1 MKIGE
6 LKARADS
13 IQRSR
18 GFKYIASAVIVL
30 AFLGISV
37 AAFVASASPV
47 IQRAT
52 ESTPDTSAG
61 VGSTITNTDS
71 AQLMLETVLKD
82 ARGPSGTIIG
92 AGIVAIGA
100 LVVVWLGLGLTYTAL
115 GLVLAVVAAPL
126 WLFEATRDF
135 SKLVM
140 AIVILAASFTAL
152 MQGARM
158 ILGGKGAVRAIARNV
173 LAEAVRLRLSVVF
186 IVLLI
191 FGLAALPGL
200 LDADQPLRYRVQSF
214 MQFGTGGAFWLIALL
229 TVFFSVSTVCT
240 EQRDKILW
248 QTMTKPVASWRYLLG
263 KWLGVVTLA
272 GVLLAVS
279 SSGVFLFVE
288 YLRNQPAIGEKEA
301 FIAYADEG
309 LSEDRLVLETQILS
323 AQRTIEA
330 TEPELDEATI
340 QDIIQRRVE
349 QIKQSDPNYVFTPD
363 IEKKFREDIL
373 KQNRM
378 LYFAV
383 QPSASRTFIFEGV
396 DLKPEDD
403 VTLVL
408 RYRIDSAANEPD
420 RQYRLSFQLPGMA
433 PIVRPTGLGHTHS
446 LPLAP
451 VLVLPASAREPI
463 PRVILPDDPGFTR
476 AMQAY
481 KAEQLPGA
489 QYITAGEMID
499 QGRFAL
505 QISNGQFAYQT
516 DEAGRIISPVIIP
529 NDELIQFPGG
539 GLSIS
544 YAAGSYHANYARTM
558 VILWLKLAFLAML
571 GIFCST
577 FLSFPVASMVS
588 FGIFLM
594 AESAGYVKLAV
605 DNYSTTGSDDQI
617 NILKVVISFI
627 SYGVSWIF
635 NVYADLKPV
644 ERLVNGQMVGGVDM
658 LYAGLVIGVWSFLL
672 FAGSVL
678 IFRKRELA
686 IYSGQ

>member
-1 MKIGE
+1 MKLGE

-13 IQRSR
+13 VQQSR

-30 AFLGISV
+30 AFIGVSV
-37 AAFVASASPV
+37 AAYVASASPV
-47 IQRAT
+47 IQRSAET
-52 ESTPDTSAG
+52 APESTTG

-100 LVVVWLGLGLTYTAL
+100 LIVVWLGLGVTYSVL

-126 WLFEATRDF
+126 WLFESTRDF
-135 SKLVM
+135 SKLIM
-140 AIVILAASFTAL
+140 AIVILAAAFSAL

-158 ILGGKGAVRAIARNV
+158 LLSGKGPVRAIARNV
-173 LAEAVRLRLSVVF
+173 LAEAVRLRLSIVF

-214 MQFGTGGAFWLIALL
+214 MQFGTGGSFWLIALL
-229 TVFFSVSTVCT
+229 TVFFSVSTVST
-240 EQRDKILW
+240 EQRDKIIW
-248 QTMTKPVASWRYLLG
+248 QTMTKPVAPWRYLLG
-263 KWLGVVTLA
+263 KWVGVAALA

-323 AQRTIEA
+323 AQRTVEA
-330 TEPELDEATI
+330 TEPELDEETI
-340 QDIIQRRVE
+340 QSIIQRRIE
-349 QIKQSDPNYVFTPD
+349 QIRQSDPSYVFTPD
-363 IEKKFREDIL
+363 IEAKFREDIL

-378 LYFAV
+378 LYFAIDR
-383 QPSASRTFIFEGV
+383 SASRTFIFEGI
-396 DLKPEDD
+396 DLPPDAD
-403 VTLVL
+403 VPLVL

-420 RQYRLSFQLPGMA
+420 RQYKLSFQLAGTA
-433 PIVRPTGLGHTHS
+433 PIVRPTGLGHSHS

-451 VLVLPASAREPI
+451 ILILPADAREPM
-463 PRVILPDDPGFTR
+463 PRVILPDDPTFTR
-476 AMQAY
+476 AMEAY
-481 KAEQLPGA
+481 KADRLPGA

-499 QGRFAL
+499 NGRFAI

-516 DEAGRIISPVIIP
+516 DEAGRILSPVIIP
-529 NDELIQFPGG
+529 NDEHIQFPGG
-539 GLSIS
+539 GLAIS
-544 YAAGSYHANYARTM
+544 YPAGSYHANYARTM
-558 VILWLKLAFLAML
+558 AILWLKLAFLAML

-588 FGIFLM
+588 FGVFLM
-594 AESAGYVKLAV
+594 AESAGYVRLAV
-605 DNYSTTGSDDQI
+605 DNYSTLGSDDQI
-617 NILKVVISFI
+617 NFLKLAISFI

-644 ERLVNGQMVGGVDM
+644 EKLVNGQMVGGVDM
-658 LYAGLVIGVWSFLL
+658 MVAGAVIGVWCFVL
-672 FAGSVL
+672 FFGSVL

>member
-1 MKIGE
+1 MKLGE

-30 AFLGISV
+30 AFIGVSV
-37 AAFVASASPV
+37 AAYVASASPV
-47 IQRAT
+47 IQRAVD
-52 ESTPDTSAG
+52 STPDTGG

-92 AGIVAIGA
+92 AGIVAIGS
-100 LVVVWLGLGLTYTAL
+100 LIVVWLGLGLTYAAL

-140 AIVILAASFTAL
+140 AIVILAASFSAL

-158 ILGGKGAVRAIARNV
+158 LLGGKGPVRAIARNV

-200 LDADQPLRYRVQSF
+200 LDSDQPLRYRVQSF

-229 TVFFSVSTVCT
+229 TVFFSVSTVST
-240 EQRDKILW
+240 EQRDKIIW

-263 KWLGVVTLA
+263 KWVGVVTLA

-323 AQRTIEA
+323 AQRTVEA
-330 TEPELDEATI
+330 TEPELDETTI
-340 QDIIQRRVE
+340 QDIIARRIE
-349 QIKQSDPNYVFTPD
+349 QIRQSDPNYVFTTD
-363 IEKKFREDIL
+363 TEEKFRKDLL

-378 LYFAV
+378 LYFAIER
-383 QPSASRTFIFEGV
+383 SASRTFIFEGIHLRP
-396 DLKPEDD
+396 DAD
-403 VTLVL
+403 VPLVL
-408 RYRIDSAANEPD
+408 RYRVDSAANEPD
-420 RQYRLSFQLPGMA
+420 RQYKLSFQLPGMA
-433 PIVRPTGLGHTHS
+433 PIVRPTGLGHAHS

-451 VLVLPASAREPI
+451 ILVLPADAREPM
-463 PRVILPDDPGFTR
+463 PRVILPDDPNFTR
-476 AMQAY
+476 AMDAY
-481 KAEQLPGA
+481 KADRLPGA

-499 QGRFAL
+499 DGRFAV

-516 DEAGRIISPVIIP
+516 DEQGNIISPVIIP

-539 GLSIS
+539 GLSLS
-544 YAAGSYHANYARTM
+544 YPAGSYHANYARTM
-558 VILWLKLAFLAML
+558 GILWLKLAFLAML

-588 FGIFLM
+588 FGVFLM
-594 AESAGYVKLAV
+594 AESAGYVRLAV
-605 DNYSTTGSDDQI
+605 DNYSTLGGNNQV
-617 NILKVVISFI
+617 NFLKVIISFI
-627 SYGVSWIF
+627 SYAVSWIF
-635 NVYADLKPV
+635 NVYSDLKPV
-644 ERLVNGQMVGGVDM
+644 EKLVNGQMVGGVDM
-658 LYAGLVIGVWSFLL
+658 LVAGAVIGIWCAVL
-672 FAGSVL
+672 FVASVL